1 MLGRQARMLN
11 SFKSTIA
18 SQLKLNQN
26 NALFTDFW
34 IFAYSNIQKF
44 KDVSIQKP
52 EHSWYSNNIRRGLS
66 F

>member
-11 SFKSTIA
+11 TFKSTIA

-44 KDVSIQKP
+44 KDVSI
-52 EHSWYSNNIRRGLS
+52 
-66 F
+66 